1 MNRPA
6 SNQDMPDETHDEASE
21 QLLDSIVDDFT
32 RQIRA
37 GQNPQVADFQKR
49 YPQLHCQLGELLGS
63 VAAIEGLKS
72 TAGDSTASFDRTKF
86 PMPETIG
93 EYNVL
98 SELGRGGMGVVY
110 LGKHQTLGRQVAI
123 KVLPPSLAS
132 SEDRVDRFQGEAQ
145 AAARLHHTHI
155 VGVFGVGQNE
165 SFHYYVMDYVA
176 GRGLDELIGER
187 KTKGSAS
194 DSDSASSDQ
203 PKTASN
209 RSDQAH
215 FRWAARVGADLADA
229 LAYAHGQGV
238 FHRDLKPS
246 NFLLGDAGVVRITD
260 FGLAKYSDSDV
271 HLTKTGD
278 LIGTPQYLAPESL
291 KGQYDAQSE
300 VYCLGLTIYELIASQ
315 PAFAGGSP
323 AEVLNKITT
332 TRPSPLRKLNSKIP
346 TDLSTVI
353 EKAVSQ
359 EPESRYRDA
368 KAFRDDLLAFREG
381 RAISARRASTWQHAK
396 RWARSNPL
404 AASLSGLSLALL
416 TLVAVVTSIGYW
428 STNDALGKLQEQT
441 ELLQHQKAL
450 LHEQQTATAEALE
463 QAIENKNEAIENERK
478 TAEGIALAEKN
489 VAITMEVF
497 DEMFRKVATQEA
509 WEIDGFNELTGFEMS
524 LTDADAEFLDKLLT
538 FYRQFAEQNADNVDL
553 AAELARSYRRMGNIY
568 QLIEQPAEA
577 INAYREAVSLYQWV
591 SLADPDSG
599 DAQLAAFEANEE
611 LSRLLEQQESS
622 SAAVGPSRD
631 LDR

>member
-6 SNQDMPDETHDEASE
+6 SNQEMPDETHDEASE
-21 QLLDSIVDDFT
+21 KLLDSIVDDFT

-37 GQNPQVADFQKR
+37 GQNPQVVDFQER
-49 YPQLHCQLGELLGS
+49 HPQLHCQLGELLGS

-72 TAGDSTASFDRTKF
+72 AAAGSTASFDRTQF

-93 EYNVL
+93 EYDVI

-132 SEDRVDRFQGEAQ
+132 SEDRVDRFQGEAR

-176 GRGLDELIGER
+176 GRGLDELIVER
-187 KTKGSAS
+187 KMKDNSS
-194 DSDSASSDQ
+194 DSDSASSAQ

-215 FRWAARVGADLADA
+215 YRWAARVGADLADA

-246 NFLLGDAGVVRITD
+246 NFLLGDDGIVRITD
-260 FGLAKYSDSDV
+260 FGLAKYSGSDV

-291 KGQYDAQSE
+291 KGQYDGQSE
-300 VYCLGLTIYELIASQ
+300 VYCLGLTIYELVGSQ

-332 TRPSPLRKLNSKIP
+332 TRPAVLHKLNSKIP
-346 TDLSTVI
+346 TDLSTII
-353 EKAVSQ
+353 EKAISK
-359 EPESRYRDA
+359 EPESRYQDA
-368 KAFRDDLLAFREG
+368 KAFRDDLLAFSEG

-404 AASLSGLSLALL
+404 AASLSGLSVALL
-416 TLVAVVTSIGYW
+416 TLVAVATSIGYW
-428 STNDALGKLQEQT
+428 STHDALGKLQEQT
-441 ELLQHQKAL
+441 ELLQHQKEL
-450 LHEQQTATAEALE
+450 LHEQQTATAEALDR
-463 QAIENKNEAIENERK
+463 ALDNEKK
-478 TAEGIALAEKN
+478 TAEEFARAEAN
-489 VAITMEVF
+489 VAISMEAF
-497 DEMFRKVATQEA
+497 DEMFRQMITQGADGIDA
-509 WEIDGFNELTGFEMS
+509 WEIDGFNDLSRAGVS
-524 LTDADAEFLDKLLT
+524 LTDADTRFLQKLLG

-553 AAELARSYRRMGNIY
+553 AAELARAYRRMGNIY
-568 QLIEQPAEA
+568 QLIEQPDDA

-591 SLADPDSG
+591 SLADPNAS
-599 DAQLAAFEANEE
+599 DAQLAAFETNEE
-611 LSRLLEQQESS
+611 LSRLLERTQ
-622 SAAVGPSRD
+622 
-631 LDR
+631 

>member
-1 MNRPA
+1 M
-6 SNQDMPDETHDEASE
+6 
-21 QLLDSIVDDFT
+21 
-32 RQIRA
+32 
-37 GQNPQVADFQKR
+37 
-49 YPQLHCQLGELLGS
+49 
-63 VAAIEGLKS
+63 
-72 TAGDSTASFDRTKF
+72 
-86 PMPETIG
+86 
-93 EYNVL
+93 
-98 SELGRGGMGVVY
+98 
-110 LGKHQTLGRQVAI
+110 
-123 KVLPPSLAS
+123 
-132 SEDRVDRFQGEAQ
+132 
-145 AAARLHHTHI
+145 
-155 VGVFGVGQNE
+155 
-165 SFHYYVMDYVA
+165 
-176 GRGLDELIGER
+176 
-187 KTKGSAS
+187 
-194 DSDSASSDQ
+194 
-203 PKTASN
+203 
-209 RSDQAH
+209 
-215 FRWAARVGADLADA
+215 
-229 LAYAHGQGV
+229 
-238 FHRDLKPS
+238 
-246 NFLLGDAGVVRITD
+246 LGDDGVVRITD
-260 FGLAKYSDSDV
+260 FGLAKYSDGDV

-631 LDR
+631 SDR